1 MRISPSI
8 LTVAGTAALL
18 GGCAVGPAYVAPQ
31 MAAPPAFMGGPA
43 VDANAERAAKVDLVN
58 WWRSFDD
65 PLLASLVERALDQN
79 LDLQQASAR
88 VVQARAALRHAK
100 ADLLPSGQVSGQASE
115 NYQSLET
122 PQGRIASA
130 LPGFERE
137 AQSYELNLGASW
149 ELDLFGGKDAAR
161 DAARADWQASAAGA
175 AAARLTVAAQTADTY
190 VAIRSLQARL
200 EIARRQQ
207 EVQQQLVDLV
217 ALQFRKG
224 VAAELQLRQA
234 EGALAQVKAA
244 VPELEQNLEIAM
256 NALDVLLGLQPGTIR
271 PELATIEPIP
281 APPAVSS
288 AGGPAALL
296 RRRPDIIAAERTLA
310 ASNARIGVA
319 MAEYYPK
326 FSLGGLLGT
335 ATMGVGGLFGGNAT
349 QASGFLGL
357 RWRLFDFGRIDAEIA
372 AARGR
377 NAEALA
383 GYRLTVLRA
392 SEDVENAL
400 SSLVKQQARARML
413 AEGVSSLTRA
423 RTSSLAA
430 YKGGVASLL
439 DVLDADRRLLANR
452 DAEAQSNAAA
462 TRAAIASF
470 RALGGGW
477 DAAVA
482 PAQAGRAT
490 AAGADGAGTCAGPAS
505 ERARQSASIVTR
517 TALPGEAARSPFDRA
532 AKESGMGPSHLAS
545 MLGDGASGAREGCG
559 A

>member
-1 MRISPSI
+1 MKLLADGRMRISPLL
-8 LTVAGTAALL
+8 LTAASTAALL

-31 MAAPPAFMGGPA
+31 VTTPPAFMGGPA
-43 VDANAERAAKVDLVN
+43 VEATTEQTAKVDLVN

-65 PLLASLVERALDQN
+65 PLLASLVERALAQN

-137 AQSYELNLGASW
+137 AQGYELNVGASW

-161 DAARADWQASAAGA
+161 DAARADWQASAAA
-175 AAARLTVAAQTADTY
+175 ATAARLAVAAQTADTY

-200 EIARRQQ
+200 DVARGQQ
-207 EVQQQLVDLV
+207 EVQQRLVDLV
-217 ALQFRKG
+217 ALQYRKG

-234 EGALAQVKAA
+234 EGALAHVKAV
-244 VPELEQNLEIAM
+244 VPELEQGLEIAM
-256 NALDVLLGLQPGTIR
+256 NALDILLGVQPGSTR
-271 PELATIEPIP
+271 PELAAVAPIP
-281 APPAVSS
+281 VPPAVSS
-288 AGGPAALL
+288 AGGPPALL

-326 FSLGGLLGT
+326 FSLSGLLGT
-335 ATMGVGGLFGGNAT
+335 ATMGIGGLFGGNAT
-349 QASGFLGL
+349 QASGVLGL

-383 GYRLTVLRA
+383 TYRLTVLRA
-392 SEDVENAL
+392 SEDVENAF
-400 SSLVKQQARARML
+400 SSLVKQQARAQLL
-413 AEGVSSLTRA
+413 AEGVSSLTKA
-423 RTSSLAA
+423 RTCSFAA

-439 DVLDADRRLLANR
+439 DVLDADRRLLASR
-452 DAEAQSNAAA
+452 DAEIQSNAAA

-477 DAAVA
+477 DAPVA
-482 PAQAGRAT
+482 LAQT
-490 AAGADGAGTCAGPAS
+490 S
-505 ERARQSASIVTR
+505 VQ
-517 TALPGEAARSPFDRA
+517 
-532 AKESGMGPSHLAS
+532 
-545 MLGDGASGAREGCG
+545 
-559 A
+559 